1 MLDLFVNENPLVD
14 AFVQVQMVDKDLY
27 ESLKQEL
34 RPETHEHLVLLSGWS
49 HCSSKVWLV
58 GDKLTGEEQ
67 RRAQA
72 GVHFVPYSQFPLDA
86 VRGDCVYHSTP
97 ALVVPDAFENLHAC
111 EVRELTTR
119 VSSVL
124 S

>member
-1 MLDLFVNENPLVD
+1 MAAVLASALCQREI
-14 AFVQVQMVDKDLY
+14 QVQIVDKDLY

-34 RPETHEHLVLLSGWS
+34 RPQTHEHLVLLSGWS

-72 GVHFVPYSQFPLDA
+72 RVHFVPYSQFPPDA

-97 ALVVPDAFENLHAC
+97 ALVRRRRHRSRN
-111 EVRELTTR
+111 
-119 VSSVL
+119 
-124 S
+124 

>member
-1 MLDLFVNENPLVD
+1 
-14 AFVQVQMVDKDLY
+14 VQVQTVDKDLY

-34 RPETHEHLVLLSGWS
+34 RPETHEHLLLLSGWS

-72 GVHFVPYSQFPLDA
+72 RVHFVPYSQFPPDA
-86 VRGDCVYHSTP
+86 VEEPP
-97 ALVVPDAFENLHAC
+97 ANL
-111 EVRELTTR
+111 ERREGVDTGAQAD
-119 VSSVL
+119 V
-124 S
+124 